1 MKNTAFFRTCMS
13 VCFILNEVISCGQLP
28 GFSPLEH
35 LNWTESS
42 WAFEHWTAVD
52 AFATSFASPLGRQMH
67 IRVDGVWANPYRNI
81 RGLWGH
87 SIPWGE
93 QHGLV
98 LFGGASR
105 IEYPGNDLAA
115 WHVIWRME
123 GRVVAESNAW
133 HPFLEWSSPLRS
145 SDNQSGSN
153 LRFGGLF
160 VREFERGEMQFFWQW
175 MEPAW
180 TFEVKVFLQCHE
192 AIHVG
197 FSGQWQPRIWGLNC
211 RVFIGGFAAHVG
223 LAPVPLGGWRARWA
237 YSKEGVN

>member
-1 MKNTAFFRTCMS
+1 MPLRQA
-13 VCFILNEVISCGQLP
+13 LP
-28 GFSPLEH
+28 R
-35 LNWTESS
+35 
-42 WAFEHWTAVD
+42 HWEGKRIFVSMVFGSIRIGMFAV
-52 AFATSFASPLGRQMH
+52 FGGIQFH
-67 IRVDGVWANPYRNI
+67 
-81 RGLWGH
+81 
-87 SIPWGE
+87 GE
-93 QHGLV
+93 NSMDWCCL
-98 LFGGASR
+98 GGASR

-160 VREFERGEMQFFWQW
+160 IREFERGEMQFFWQW

-211 RVFIGGFAAHVG
+211 RVFIDGFAAHVG

-237 YSKEGVN
+237 CSKEAVN